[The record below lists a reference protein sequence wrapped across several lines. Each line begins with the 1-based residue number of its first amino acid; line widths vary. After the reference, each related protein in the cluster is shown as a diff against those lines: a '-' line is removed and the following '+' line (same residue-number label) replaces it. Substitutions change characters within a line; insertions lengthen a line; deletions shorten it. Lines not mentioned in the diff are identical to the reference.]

1 MIFVVLNYD
10 YQTHLYQEFFANHQ
24 RQILMDQL
32 LLLFLWPFSESYLR
46 WFHQI
51 LSRIFHS
58 LDHEKVACQT
68 SGCFML
74 SCFLTSLMRCRTPLS
89 GFSESNLSALFMLPG
104 LIKCAKVLL
113 MYLAF
118 LLFEFL
124 VSSLFCIAIHSLRN
138 AFTFP
143 SFQSSSL
150 LDKFSL
156 LLVFEAL
163 FKTFVVVSSKVTL
176 NYF

>member
-1 MIFVVLNYD
+1 
-10 YQTHLYQEFFANHQ
+10 
-24 RQILMDQL
+24 
-32 LLLFLWPFSESYLR
+32 
-46 WFHQI
+46 
-51 LSRIFHS
+51 
-58 LDHEKVACQT
+58 
-68 SGCFML
+68 ML
-74 SCFLTSLMRCRTPLS
+74 SCFLTSSMRCRTPLS

-104 LIKCAKVLL
+104 LIKYAKVLL

-176 NYF
+176 NYLQKQYLMDYWTPNNLSILRVHPQNVYLHCLMEGGMDFFSPKNHMLVV